1 MATDEKWNRPRRTF
15 KLLLIGEIFFLR
27 GRQPERNGRQ
37 KTAGWI
43 GEISDWKKKD
53 WQGLITQFANGQFF
67 SLSSLV
73 NKMKMYIFCPSFQ
86 YVLALSNSRLPYS
99 FNGSYS

>member
-1 MATDEKWNRPRRTF
+1 MVDKRPQGELEKF
-15 KLLLIGEIFFLR
+15 QIG
-27 GRQPERNGRQ
+27 
-37 KTAGWI
+37 
-43 GEISDWKKKD
+43 KKKD